1 MDYRLQRRVIDYC
14 RLLKA
19 GKWTTDYRRR
29 VIDYCRLQKADRYG
43 LQATEGGCR
52 AEVRTGAIRP
62 RSAVAVCRP
71 SSLVVRYDGPS
82 QCVTGDRRRLAQS
95 NLATTVPHPQSPL
108 PSTAY

>member
-1 MDYRLQRRVIDYC
+1 MDYRLQKAGD
-14 RLLKA
+14 RLLQA
-19 GKWTTDYRRR
+19 
-29 VIDYCRLQKADRYG
+29 IQKADRYG

-95 NLATTVPHPQSPL
+95 NLATTAPHPTTQSPL